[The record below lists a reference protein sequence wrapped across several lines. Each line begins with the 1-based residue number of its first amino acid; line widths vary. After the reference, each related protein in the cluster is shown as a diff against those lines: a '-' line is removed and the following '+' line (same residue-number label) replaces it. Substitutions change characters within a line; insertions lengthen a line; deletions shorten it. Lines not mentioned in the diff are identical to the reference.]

1 MNVLFLITHTPNCEP
16 FWRSLEAVGH
26 KVHVELYDDRP
37 HDRHQELVELARTL
51 KPDFAVYIGAYAPSH
66 KRPVPST
73 DILSQIRATC
83 PFILLCGDA
92 ADDPWWPVLED
103 YHQKD
108 CFDAMVAIDGSF
120 NTPIKEFAEGLTLL
134 TPLDP
139 RVYRPWPWGKRT
151 ITTGMIGGLGG
162 LRGQIVYELSVQG
175 LIDYRLGPIGRSYAD
190 YATLLCLTKITLNFA
205 QTGTG
210 KYLHVKGR
218 VVEAG
223 FAGST
228 VLETKGSPL
237 KEWGFVPG
245 EDYFEYEG
253 LEDLV
258 DFLKNVPDEL
268 VEKMASKFTVKMTV
282 DHNPWIFWGKV
293 LAKAGVLV

>member
-1 MNVLFLITHTPNCEP
+1 MNVLFLVTHTPNCEP

-26 KVHVELYDDRP
+26 KVRVELYDDRP
-37 HDRHQELVELARTL
+37 HDRHHELVELARIL

-66 KRPVPST
+66 QRPVPST
-73 DILSQIRATC
+73 DTLSRIRDVC

-103 YHQKD
+103 YHQKR
-108 CFDAMVAIDGSF
+108 CFTAMVAIDGSF
-120 NTPIKEFAEGLTLL
+120 NTPIKEFTEGLTLL

-139 RVYRPWPWGKRT
+139 RVYNPLPWDKRT

-162 LRGQIVYELSVQG
+162 LRGQIVYELSTRG

-190 YATLLCLTKITLNFA
+190 YAELLCLTKITLNFA

-223 FAGST
+223 FAGSA
-228 VLETKGSPL
+228 VMETRSSPL
-237 KEWGFVPG
+237 SQWGFVPG
-245 EDYFEYEG
+245 EDYFEYDTGE
-253 LEDLV
+253 EIADLLL
-258 DFLKNVPDEL
+258 DTPSWL
-268 VEKMASKFTVKMTV
+268 VEKMAAKFHQKMTV

-293 LAKAGVLV
+293 LGTAGVLG